1 MLILTDNNNKY
12 MSTTSAKARYTQF
25 SDWLTT
31 FKKST
36 ASTGKT
42 VVKQRVSKMDHYKNK
57 GVR

>member
-12 MSTTSAKARYTQF
+12 MSKTSAKQRYTQLNE
-25 SDWLTT
+25 WLLT

-36 ASTGKT
+36 KKTGKT
-42 VVKQRVSKMDHYKNK
+42 VVKQRVSKMEHYKNK